1 GDRAARPRRGLPGT
15 FLRRGARRAGAAAGH
30 RRARSVDAMGHP
42 ARAGDDEPALRRAL
56 LRRAPARRTAGAAR
70 RSRGHREPVAAPDR
84 RDRAL
89 SPPRDRARAGAAD
102 EPRAPG
108 APFVVGVRARR
119 GALAQAAADRAR
131 ALRGERR
138 ARDRLSGTSAPPR
151 ARAGDP
157 GARLPRAARRAVRA
171 ADRLR
176 LAGRRRR
183 RPLRPASQRRVPQ
196 AGAAHRIRNRMTRT
210 PAFIDYEHGI
220 TAIDSG
226 FERPMLDA
234 VHLVVEGDR
243 AALVDTASNA
253 SLPRVLAVLAAKG
266 LSAEQVDWVLLTHVH
281 LDHAGGAGLY
291 LQHFPNARLTVHP
304 RGARHMTDPTR
315 LVAGTVAVY
324 GADEARRMYGDI
336 VPVAAER
343 VVETPD
349 GASVSLNG
357 RRFEFL
363 DTPGHA
369 RHHVCIVDER
379 SGHVFAGDTFGLS
392 YRELDVDGRPVVFPS
407 TTPVQFD
414 PPALHASID
423 RLLARRPDA
432 VYVTHFGQ
440 VRDVQ
445 RCGED

>member
-1 GDRAARPRRGLPGT
+1 
-15 FLRRGARRAGAAAGH
+15 
-30 RRARSVDAMGHP
+30 
-42 ARAGDDEPALRRAL
+42 
-56 LRRAPARRTAGAAR
+56 
-70 RSRGHREPVAAPDR
+70 
-84 RDRAL
+84 
-89 SPPRDRARAGAAD
+89 
-102 EPRAPG
+102 
-108 APFVVGVRARR
+108 
-119 GALAQAAADRAR
+119 
-131 ALRGERR
+131 
-138 ARDRLSGTSAPPR
+138 
-151 ARAGDP
+151 
-157 GARLPRAARRAVRA
+157 
-171 ADRLR
+171 
-176 LAGRRRR
+176 
-183 RPLRPASQRRVPQ
+183 
-196 AGAAHRIRNRMTRT
+196 MTP

-234 VHLVVEGDR
+234 VHLVVEGGR

-253 SLPRVLAVLAAKG
+253 SLPKVLSALDAKG
-266 LSAEQVDWVLLTHVH
+266 LSAADVDWVLLTHVH
-281 LDHAGGAGLY
+281 LDHAGGAGSY
-291 LQHFPNARLTVHP
+291 MRHFPNARLTVHP
-304 RGARHMTDPTR
+304 RGARHMIDPAR
-315 LVAGTVAVY
+315 LVAGTVEVY
-324 GADEARRMYGDI
+324 GADEAKRMYGDI
-336 VPVAAER
+336 VPVPAER

-392 YRELDVDGRPVVFPS
+392 YRELDVDGRPAIFPS

-423 RLLARRPDA
+423 RLLARRPGA

-445 RCGED
+445 RCGEDLHRLIDAHAQLGLACERDGLEGERRSQRLREGVRAIVLDEAQRQRWPLEREALLALFDLDIRLNAAGLEAWLDARAAAA